1 MPSPENS
8 ILPHVHFLLT
18 VLTTYNPAALAL
30 NDMMKQQI
38 KLSQQFLNMQRDL
51 HRNIMESVEKEH
63 QYTTLEDTKEVIIP
77 LIVPIINGHVGN
89 RSLDSH
95 FVPAMV

>member
-1 MPSPENS
+1 
-8 ILPHVHFLLT
+8 
-18 VLTTYNPAALAL
+18 
-30 NDMMKQQI
+30 MMKQQI